1 MDNGHFFLIPM
12 NFKYLF
18 SFLGLLLL
26 NLGSSQSGGSHWSY
40 QELDDHGPTHWPG
53 VCHDGK
59 QQSPIDIRD
68 QDTIRADLG
77 NWKLWPYH
85 GRGGG
90 DFVHSAEI
98 VNNGHSLKMTPTDNK
113 NMHIFGAGLADK
125 YQFAQL
131 HLHWG
136 NESRHGSEHTLNGR
150 AYPMEMH
157 FVHYNTKYPDIGESL
172 SHEDGLAVIGVMFEL
187 SSSDNPSL
195 TPLIDAARKV
205 TSAKEKSMM
214 SQSINLKSLLPDN
227 VDVFYRYQGS
237 LTTPGCNEIVT
248 WSVIRQSIPVSENQ
262 LKQLRL
268 LEDSDGFNMGNNFR
282 PVMPLNRR
290 LVLINE
296 PSRGGK
302 YSVTNEVTKQDPIIG
317 LKMLPSGE
325 NGETEKNTN
334 MAGMV
339 PGWAV
344 VLISLAVAFNVGV
357 AALLLFRRQNQR
369 YPDHIK
375 VPTHDT

>member
-1 MDNGHFFLIPM
+1 M

-18 SFLGLLLL
+18 SRLSLFLL
-26 NLGSSQSGGSHWSY
+26 NLDSSYCGGSHWSY
-40 QELDDHGPTHWPG
+40 QEVDDHGPNHWPG

-77 NWKLWPYH
+77 MWKLWPYH
-85 GRGGG
+85 GKGGG

-98 VNNGHSLKMTPTDNK
+98 LNNGHSLKMTPIDNK
-113 NMHIFGAGLADK
+113 NMHIHGAGLADK

-136 NESRHGSEHTLNGR
+136 NESRHGSEHTINGR
-150 AYPMEMH
+150 PYPMELH

-195 TPLIDAARKV
+195 IPLIDAATKV
-205 TSAKEKSMM
+205 TSAKDKSMM
-214 SQSINLKSLLPDN
+214 SQSINLKSLLPAN

-248 WSVIRQSIPVSENQ
+248 WSVIRQSISVSENQ
-262 LKQLRL
+262 LKQLRR
-268 LEDSDGFNMGNNFR
+268 LEDSDGFSMGNNFR

-296 PSRGGK
+296 PSKNRGG
-302 YSVTNEVTKQDPIIG
+302 VTHEVVRQDPILG
-317 LKMLPSGE
+317 LKMLSSGE
-325 NGETEKNTN
+325 IGETERYNETV
-334 MAGMV
+334 GMV

-344 VLISLAVAFNVGV
+344 VLISFAVAFNVGV
-357 AALLLFRRQNQR
+357 AAFLVMRRQNR
-369 YPDHIK
+369 RFPDHIK